1 MPVRGLTRRASSPV
15 LAASAAESGCARR
28 VDREPTGSTVCFL
41 CQARECLGTR
51 TDARGREAGCGI
63 PKPMSYREEPT
74 AAPRNCRFGT
84 LDSRPHPGAR
94 SWAPERQSCKVQ
106 EQADGCR
113 YRVPKVATQRPLRLE
128 DLDRAARVSAFF
140 AACVRAEA
148 LRLPGRPTMRR
159 WPRADPCRL
168 VRRQGRKQ
176 RCAAPG
182 DRAMP
187 RRQRTHPY
195 PIRGMRPGRFRGR
208 RRSLRWQT
216 NRFA

>member
-1 MPVRGLTRRASSPV
+1 MRADAKRGVVFRSRCRTGKNQPPRHETAGSVQVRRGQLVAAQKTMN
-15 LAASAAESGCARR
+15 ASAFALRGDSSCRAG
-28 VDREPTGSTVCFL
+28 REPGS
-41 CQARECLGTR
+41 
-51 TDARGREAGCGI
+51 
-63 PKPMSYREEPT
+63 
-74 AAPRNCRFGT
+74 T

-94 SWAPERQSCKVQ
+94 SWAPDRQSCKVQ